1 MEKLP
6 IYKALIST
14 AEDMMITIS
23 LVDYPAT
30 ESDFVAFAKENQLV
44 KFSVENEEK
53 RLVRGLVMAAN
64 LPIYRVHPNFGEYYI
79 VYEPET
85 IRLMAEKYLKD
96 GFQNNVDL
104 MHDGQLVDGVNM
116 VQFFIK
122 DTANGISP
130 KPFEDY
136 DDGSLF
142 AEFHVENDA
151 VWEQIKNGDFKGFS
165 LEGFFTIEPM
175 EFNKQE
181 NNNNTDKYN
190 KTMSKLNKIKEMLK
204 SILVEFGEV
213 STDKGVIVFDGDELE
228 AGMTVRGVDE
238 EGNEVAL
245 EDGDYRTEDK
255 KIITIADG
263 KVVEIKD
270 DEAEVATDEP
280 TTSEEME
287 DPQPETEPE
296 TEPEPEVDEK
306 DELIK
311 QLQAEIERLTAENE
325 ELKNRIAELEKQPAA
340 PNANEAFEA
349 LENKDDNSEAG
360 KMRKR
365 GYRW

>member
-270 DEAEVATDEP
+270 IDAEVSTDEP
-280 TTSEEME
+280 AAPEEME

-325 ELKNRIAELEKQPAA
+325 ELKNRIAELEKE
-340 PNANEAFEA
+340 PNAPSAEEAFEA
-349 LENKDDNSEAG
+349 LENKDDNSEIG

-365 GYRW
+365 GYKI